1 MDQRI
6 LIVDDEK
13 IIINFLRGSLQSDYL
28 IQAAKNS
35 EKALEIV
42 AESPPDLILLDIMM
56 PEIDGY
62 EVCKRLK
69 SDDKTKNIPVIF
81 LTAMKDSGYE
91 TKGLELGAVDYI
103 TKPINTAILKT
114 RVKHHLER
122 EGYRKHLEKLV
133 DKRTEEL
140 RIANKAKGDFLMNMN
155 HELRTPL
162 NGVLMAAELISTCET
177 TDELKEVQDIISSS
191 GNSLLNTLE
200 RIFDFTRSKNGEFAL
215 ESLPFCLDEALSKI
229 NTNFFHKG
237 TKLYLKPK
245 IDIDTG
251 SVPNKYFGDEARV
264 IEILNLLLENAAKFT
279 TNAAEATLN
288 IKAIEKSMVE
298 VLLEFSLTDNGIGIE
313 EADLEKIF
321 DPFFK
326 VDTSLTRQY
335 EGVGIGLSIC
345 KQLVELMGGQIRVAS
360 KLNEGSDFS
369 FTLKLKRDKE
379 DTS

>member
-35 EKALEIV
+35 EKALKIA

-56 PEIDGY
+56 PKIDGY

-133 DKRTEEL
+133 EKRTEEL

-177 TDELKEVQDIISSS
+177 TYELKEVQGIISSS

-200 RIFDFTRSKNGEFAL
+200 RISDFTRSKNGEIEL
-215 ESLPFCLDEALSKI
+215 ESLPFCLDEALSEI

-251 SVPNKYFGDEARV
+251 SVPNKYIGDEARI

-279 TNAAEATLN
+279 TSAAEATLN
-288 IKAIEKSMVE
+288 IKAIEKSMEE

-321 DPFFK
+321 EPFFK
-326 VDTSLTRQY
+326 VDTSLTRKY
-335 EGVGIGLSIC
+335 EGIGIGLSIC
-345 KQLVELMGGQIRVAS
+345 KQLVELMGGQIRVTS
-360 KLNEGSDFS
+360 ELNEGSVFS
-369 FTLKLKRDKE
+369 FTLKLKQDKK
-379 DTS
+379 DA